1 MPEDMEEPAK
11 PAIRIFVDADACPV
25 KNEVYRVAE
34 RYGLKV
40 FVVANS
46 FMNVPRSDMIER
58 VIVTPR
64 PGHCRRLDRRAGRDA
79 DIVITADIPLAGR
92 CVRNGATVLSPT
104 GKPFDDNSIGMAL
117 ATRDLMTDLRWA
129 GAVTRGP
136 PPLSR
141 QDISRFLSALD
152 LAVVRSRL
160 APAPLSRNG
169 SQVARSTSAARRDPA
184 MRLRPAGRIVDELLD
199 LGQHLGSNLPL
210 ALATANTSCHVVSAC
225 SVTPMSARIFL
236 PSG

>member
-1 MPEDMEEPAK
+1 LAIDASLFFLDWTTAAATMEEPK
-11 PAIRIFVDADACPV
+11 QPVIRIFVDADACPV

-58 VIVTPR
+58 VIVSEGPDVADSWIAERVT
-64 PGHCRRLDRRAGRDA
+64 DS

-92 CVRNGATVLSPT
+92 CVKKGASVIGPT
-104 GKPFDDNSIGMAL
+104 GKPFDDDSIGMAL
-117 ATRDLMTDLRWA
+117 ATRDLMTDLRSA

-152 LAVVRSRL
+152 LAVVRL
-160 APAPLSRNG
+160 
-169 SQVARSTSAARRDPA
+169 RRH
-184 MRLRPAGRIVDELLD
+184 GR
-199 LGQHLGSNLPL
+199 
-210 ALATANTSCHVVSAC
+210 A
-225 SVTPMSARIFL
+225 
-236 PSG
+236 